1 MAVDFPSSPTVGQ
14 TFTSGGVTWMWD
26 GVKWTSTG
34 AATGLYLPLAG
45 GAMQGDLILNRDAQV
60 ALGAATKAQV
70 DAKLSLVGVT
80 NGSDALAGQIGEV
93 ISSVVA
99 SPGVTLTTA
108 VNANVTSIA
117 LTAGDWDVQGEVW
130 FAQSANLTQI
140 QAGITPVSSVIPTSP
155 PTIDRAVVVINATLT
170 GGARECVGL
179 RTCRVSLSAG
189 ATYYLVGSAVFA
201 SGTASA
207 YGNIWARRV
216 R

>member
-1 MAVDFPSSPTVGQ
+1 MAVDFPSSPIVGQ
-14 TFTSGGVTWMWD
+14 TFTSGGVVWMWD

-34 AATGLYLPLAG
+34 AATGLYLPITG
-45 GAMQGDLILNRDAQV
+45 GTMTGDLILNRDAV
-60 ALGAATKAQV
+60 VPLGAATKEQV

-93 ISSVVA
+93 ISSVVP
-99 SPGVTLTTA
+99 SPGVTLTTSVA
-108 VNANVTSIA
+108 ANVTSIA

-140 QAGITPVSSVIPTSP
+140 QTGVTPVSAAIPTS
-155 PTIDRAVVVINATLT
+155 PTIDRAIVLINATLT

-189 ATYYLVGSAVFA
+189 AAYYLVATAIFA